1 MKKAIKALNKTL
13 PEIIRFDT
21 SLLFFCFGLNTLITF
36 FFLSVFVL
44 LAINLYFF
52 SLMGLLAF
60 PRYYRIDDTP
70 ANITNGSLKVFF
82 TKHNVTHH
90 FEKNKVFGSLM
101 DSINSLIILLT
112 TSNNPDVMEQAYSRN
127 RFTSLFY
134 IIYLL
139 IGYYCIMSLV
149 TAVIYN
155 KFKGFFRDSMI
166 TSAFRQSLGIF
177 LNLKCLS
184 N

>member
-13 PEIIRFDT
+13 PEII
-21 SLLFFCFGLNTLITF
+21 
-36 FFLSVFVL
+36 SVFVL

-60 PRYYRIDDTP
+60 PRYYRIDNTP
-70 ANITNGSLKVFF
+70 ANSTVDDSLRYLLTTN
-82 TKHNVTHH
+82 NVTHH
-90 FEKNKVFGSLM
+90 YEKNKVFGSLI
-101 DSINSLIILLT
+101 DTIVSLIILLT

-127 RFTSLFY
+127 RLTSLFY
-134 IIYLL
+134 IVYLL

-166 TSAFRQSLGIF
+166 SSAFRQSLGIY
-177 LNLKCLS
+177 
-184 N
+184 